1 MTKTLK
7 GGKKFGRNTRRK
19 LLKQKSDTVPSF
31 NQMYRNRSQLSKED
45 KEFLEDFV
53 ESNKLSNLFEHAQ
66 ESVLEE
72 IVELKDLLSKTKN
85 SKKIKKIKRQIED
98 NENFVYRNE
107 NSLVLFRSNY
117 SNFDDINVEPIDF
130 EHILDMNKRMTNEYL
145 NEIKKMHT
153 KIHMKGARQFDT
165 DTMEYSYQKVEM
177 LKRVLD
183 SFIELWKRK
192 NEAKKIISSWTN
204 SERNNIPHEIIDRIS
219 IYQTSENKFLNELH
233 K

>member
-1 MTKTLK
+1 
-7 GGKKFGRNTRRK
+7 
-19 LLKQKSDTVPSF
+19 
-31 NQMYRNRSQLSKED
+31 MYRNRSQLSKED

-66 ESVLEE
+66 ESGLEE

-98 NENFVYRNE
+98 NEKFVYRNE

-130 EHILDMNKRMTNEYL
+130 ENILDMNKRMTNEYL

-153 KIHMKGARQFDT
+153 KLHMKGARQFDT
-165 DTMEYSYQKVEM
+165 DTMEYSYQKVDM
-177 LKRVLD
+177 LKGVLD
-183 SFIELWKRK
+183 SFIKLWKRK
-192 NEAKKIISSWTN
+192 NEAKQILLNWTN
-204 SERNNIPHEIIDRIS
+204 AHRNIPNEIIDRIS
-219 IYQTSENKFLNELH
+219 IYQTSDNKILNELH
-233 K
+233 A

>member
-98 NENFVYRNE
+98 NEKFVYRNE

-130 EHILDMNKRMTNEYL
+130 ENILDMNKRMTNEYL

>member
-1 MTKTLK
+1 M
-7 GGKKFGRNTRRK
+7 
-19 LLKQKSDTVPSF
+19 
-31 NQMYRNRSQLSKED
+31 
-45 KEFLEDFV
+45 
-53 ESNKLSNLFEHAQ
+53 
-66 ESVLEE
+66 
-72 IVELKDLLSKTKN
+72 
-85 SKKIKKIKRQIED
+85 
-98 NENFVYRNE
+98 
-107 NSLVLFRSNY
+107 FRSNY

>member
-19 LLKQKSDTVPSF
+19 LLKQKSDNVPSF

-98 NENFVYRNE
+98 NEKFVYRNE

-130 EHILDMNKRMTNEYL
+130 ENILDMNKRMTNEYL

-165 DTMEYSYQKVEM
+165 DTMEYSYQKVDM

>member
-1 MTKTLK
+1 MTKTIK

-19 LLKQKSDTVPSF
+19 ILKQKSDTIPSF

-66 ESVLEE
+66 ESGLEE

-85 SKKIKKIKRQIED
+85 SKKIKKIKKQIED
-98 NENFVYRNE
+98 NEKFVYRNE

>member
-66 ESVLEE
+66 ESGLEE

-98 NENFVYRNE
+98 NEKFVYRNE

>member
-19 LLKQKSDTVPSF
+19 LLKQKSDNVPSF

-53 ESNKLSNLFEHAQ
+53 ESNKLSNLFEHGQ

-98 NENFVYRNE
+98 NEKFVYRNE

-130 EHILDMNKRMTNEYL
+130 ENILDMNKRMTNEYL

-165 DTMEYSYQKVEM
+165 DTMEYSYQKVDM

>member
-19 LLKQKSDTVPSF
+19 LLKQKSDNVPSF

-98 NENFVYRNE
+98 NEKFVYRNE

-130 EHILDMNKRMTNEYL
+130 ENILDMNKRMTNEYL